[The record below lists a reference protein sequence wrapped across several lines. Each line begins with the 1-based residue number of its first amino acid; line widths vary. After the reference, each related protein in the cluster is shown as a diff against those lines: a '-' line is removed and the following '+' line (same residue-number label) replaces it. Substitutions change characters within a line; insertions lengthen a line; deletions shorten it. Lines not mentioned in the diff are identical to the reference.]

1 MMCKLILLLPF
12 VLVACGRDQEP
23 KSKQQYPSP
32 MAESTRTH
40 VRVNEVDVSGVSLS
54 LEGVLPVSVEVFV
67 PRGVTPS
74 SQTDILIHFH
84 GVSYI
89 PWTAVSGLDDPP
101 ILAVVNL
108 GSGSS
113 VYEGP
118 FLEESTFSDLIRG
131 ILRLADVTPPDSL
144 SENSVFLS
152 AFSAGYGAVRAILGT
167 HLDMVSGVLL
177 LDGLHT
183 DYVPD
188 RVTLSE
194 GGRLNESKMRDFVAL
209 AELAVQGE
217 KKFLITHSE
226 IFPGTY
232 ASTTETA
239 DYLLSK
245 VGLRKR
251 SVLEWG
257 PGGMQ
262 LLSRAD
268 SSGLTILGFAGNT
281 APDHM
286 DHLHNMYSFLKMIWE

>member
-1 MMCKLILLLPF
+1 M
-12 VLVACGRDQEP
+12 
-23 KSKQQYPSP
+23 SQYPSP

-40 VRVNEVDVSGVSLS
+40 IRVDEVDVSGVSLS
-54 LEGVLPVSVEVFV
+54 LEGVLPAHVKVFV

-113 VYEGP
+113 VYERP
-118 FLEESTFSDLIRG
+118 FLDDSTFSILIGG
-131 ILRLADVTPPDSL
+131 ILRLAGVSPLDSQPENAIYL
-144 SENSVFLS
+144 SG
-152 AFSAGYGAVRAILGT
+152 FSAGYGAVRAILES
-167 HLDMVSGVLL
+167 HFNDVSGVVL

-188 RVTLSE
+188 RVRLSE
-194 GGRLNESKMRDFVAL
+194 GGVLNELKMKGFVAF
-209 AELAVQGE
+209 AELAIQG
-217 KKFLITHSE
+217 KKRFIFSHSA

-239 DYLLSK
+239 GYLLSK
-245 VGLRKR
+245 VGVRKQP
-251 SVLEWG
+251 VLEWG

-286 DHLHNMYSFLKMIWE
+286 DHLHNMSSFLKMIWE